1 MRACLVILGFGNQNG
16 QQAMQLSRLSSA
28 SGLWREELVL
38 PPHKPDLKA
47 LTGLRFFAAF
57 GVVVYHFAKPIL
69 AGWPLP
75 FLQLAGSGYAAV
87 SFFFLLSGFILSYSY
102 LNREGELQGS
112 RRNFY
117 VARLARIY
125 PVYLLAFL
133 LAAPHNIWLSLRVS
147 ALPVAELKLL
157 ISALGLLSLQQAW
170 TPWTAW
176 FWNYPAWSVSVEAF
190 FYLAFP
196 FVVRAISRWRLL
208 NCLKVCGGLWIL
220 SLAAPTLL
228 FLVRGTTGAPELND
242 HLQMA
247 VEFNPLLRL
256 PDFVIGVLLGR
267 AFKLGLE
274 ARIPRQGLAWL
285 SFTAIVAVLAFVPG
299 IPHPLLANG
308 LLTPLFACLI
318 LSLTKDRG
326 VLSSLLARP
335 TIVKLGEASYGI
347 YILQIP
353 VSYLLGAPPPHHS
366 LVIFTVYVAVL
377 IAAAMLSLQ
386 FVEMPLRSYIRKRF
400 MTREEVKQNVVRIR
414 VGLSHGGLGIA
425 S

>member
-1 MRACLVILGFGNQNG
+1 
-16 QQAMQLSRLSSA
+16 MQLSRLSSA
-28 SGLWREELVL
+28 SGLSREELVR
-38 PPHKPDLKA
+38 PHKPDLKA

-57 GVVVYHFAKPIL
+57 GVVVYHFATPL
-69 AGWPLP
+69 VAGWPLP

-87 SFFFLLSGFILSYSY
+87 SFFFFLSGFILSYSY

-117 VARLARIY
+117 IARLARIY
-125 PVYLLAFL
+125 PAYLLAFL
-133 LAAPHNIWLSLRVS
+133 LAAPHNIWSSLQVS
-147 ALPVAELKLL
+147 AFPIAELKLL

-196 FVVRAISRWRLL
+196 FIVPLISRWRLST
-208 NCLKVCGGLWIL
+208 CLRVCGGLWIL

-228 FLVRGTTGAPELND
+228 FLVKGTSGAPELND

-247 VEFNPLLRL
+247 IEFNPLLRL

-274 ARIPRQGLAWL
+274 ARIPRKRLAWL
-285 SFTAIVAVLAFVPG
+285 AFTAIVAVLAFVPG

-318 LSLTKDRG
+318 LGLTKDRG
-326 VLSSLLARP
+326 LLSYLLARP
-335 TIVKLGEASYGI
+335 VIVKLGEASYGI

-353 VSYLLGAPPPHHS
+353 VSYLLEAPPPHHS
-366 LVIFTVYVAVL
+366 LMVFAVYVAVL
-377 IAAAMLSLQ
+377 ITAALLSLQ

-400 MTREEVKQNVVRIR
+400 ITHEEAKQNALRLR
-414 VGLSHGGLGIA
+414 VGLSHGGIRSPRTSSSGSGTPVGGLV